1 MKTLIVYFSLEGNTK
16 WAVEQIAAKLP
27 ADTLALVPKSAY
39 PDKGFK
45 KFLWGG
51 KSALMKETPELES
64 YIVDI
69 TQYERIIFATPIW
82 AGTFAPP
89 LRTFIQSEDLTGK
102 EFALVACSGGGSPD
116 KAFASLKALLNI
128 AGDVPTLGLVDPKS
142 RPSAENEAALKA
154 FCEKL
159 TAK

>member
-16 WAVEQIAAKLP
+16 WAVEQIAARLST
-27 ADTLALVPKSAY
+27 DTMALVPKNAY

-45 KFLWGG
+45 RFLWGG
-51 KSALMKETPELES
+51 KSALMRETPDLEPHK
-64 YIVDI
+64 VDI

-89 LRTFIQSEDLTGK
+89 LRSFIQSEDLTGK
-102 EFALVACSGGGSPD
+102 AFAFVACSGGGSPD

-128 AGDVPTLGLVDPKS
+128 TGDVPTLGLVDPKF
-142 RPSAENEAALKA
+142 RPSAENEAALKV

>member
-16 WAVEQIAAKLP
+16 WAVEQIAEKLP
-27 ADTLALVPKSAY
+27 ADTLALTPKSAY

-51 KSALMKETPELES
+51 KSAVMKETPELEP
-64 YIVDI
+64 YTVDLA
-69 TQYERIIFATPIW
+69 QYGRIIFATPVW

-89 LRTFIQSEDLTGK
+89 LRSFIQAEKPEGK
-102 EFALVACSGGGSPD
+102 EFAFVACSSGGSPG
-116 KAFASLKALLNI
+116 KAFAGLKALLGLT
-128 AGDVPTLGLVDPKS
+128 GDVPTLGLVDPKS
-142 RPSAENEAALKA
+142 RPRAENDAALRE

-159 TAK
+159 AEA

>member
-16 WAVEQIAAKLP
+16 WAVEQIAATLP

-51 KSALMKETPELES
+51 KSAVMKEAPALEPYS
-64 YIVDI
+64 VDLA
-69 TQYERIIFATPIW
+69 QYGRIIFASPVW

-89 LRTFIQSEDLTGK
+89 LRSFIQAEKPDGK
-102 EFALVACSGGGSPD
+102 KFAFVACSSGGSPD
-116 KAFASLKALLNI
+116 KAFAGLNALLNT

-142 RPSAENEAALKA
+142 RPSAKNEAALKA

-159 TAK
+159 AAE

>member
-1 MKTLIVYFSLEGNTK
+1 MNTLIVYFSLEGNTK
-16 WAVEQIAAKLP
+16 WAAERMAEMLS

-51 KSALMKETPELES
+51 KSALMKETPELEAYTADLS
-64 YIVDI
+64 
-69 TQYERIIFATPIW
+69 QYGRIIFATPIW

-102 EFALVACSGGGSPD
+102 EFAFVACSGGGSPD
-116 KAFASLKALLNI
+116 KAFDALKAMLNI
-128 AGDVPTLGLVDPKS
+128 SSDVPALGLVEPKS
-142 RPSAENEAALKA
+142 RPNAANEAALKA

-159 TAK
+159 

>member
-16 WAVEQIAAKLP
+16 WAVEQIAEKLP
-27 ADTLALVPKSAY
+27 ADTLALVSKSAY

-51 KSALMKETPELES
+51 KSALMKETPELEP
-64 YIVDI
+64 YTVDLAR
-69 TQYERIIFATPIW
+69 YERVIFATPIW

-89 LRTFIQSEDLTGK
+89 LRTFIQNEDLAGK
-102 EFALVACSGGGSPD
+102 KFAFVACSGGGSPE
-116 KAFASLKALLNI
+116 KAFVALKVLLNI
-128 AGDVPTLGLVDPKS
+128 SGDVPTLGLVDPKS

-159 TAK
+159 MER

>member
-27 ADTLALVPKSAY
+27 VDTLALVPKSAY

-64 YIVDI
+64 HIVDI

-102 EFALVACSGGGSPD
+102 EFAFVACSGGGSPD
-116 KAFASLKALLNI
+116 KAFAGLKALLNI

-142 RPSAENEAALKA
+142 RPNAENEAALKA